1 MSVAGMAHMTSSIE
15 KLIDDKEIAGAVT
28 IVARRG
34 KVVHFVAQGMQDIA
48 AAKPMAKNSL
58 FRIYSMTK
66 AVISVGAMILVEEG
80 KLDLD
85 IPAATYIPALG
96 EMNVDGKP
104 QERPM
109 TLRDLLRHTAG
120 FPNNVTTDRALR
132 KAGSPALA
140 DSTLEESMNRLD
152 VVPLRYQ
159 PGNAWYYSFATDVVA
174 RIIEAGSG
182 KTVDT
187 FLDQR
192 IFRPLGMVDTA
203 FYCPQAK
210 RSRLAIVYGRGLQPT
225 VGPQPGTSGPFTFEK
240 APRFLSGGGGLV
252 STAGD
257 YMRFCLMLAGRGAFA
272 GQRLLKAETVEAM
285 TRNQLPERVGEITRL
300 PEGRGFG
307 LGFAVRVRKLAG
319 SPAPL
324 GEYEWLGGAG
334 TEFFVAPSEELVVIT
349 MSQQMPMISLKS
361 MLRPLVYDAIV
372 ERAAINK
379 SCQ

>member
-1 MSVAGMAHMTSSIE
+1 M
-15 KLIDDKEIAGAVT
+15 
-28 IVARRG
+28 ARRG

-85 IPAATYIPALG
+85 IPAVTYIPALG

-174 RIIEAGSG
+174 RILEAGSG
-182 KTVDT
+182 MTVDT

-192 IFRPLGMVDTA
+192 VFPTPRYGRYRFLLSAGKAEPPGACL
-203 FYCPQAK
+203 
-210 RSRLAIVYGRGLQPT
+210 RSR
-225 VGPQPGTSGPFTFEK
+225 
-240 APRFLSGGGGLV
+240 
-252 STAGD
+252 TAAD
-257 YMRFCLMLAGRGAFA
+257 S
-272 GQRLLKAETVEAM
+272 
-285 TRNQLPERVGEITRL
+285 
-300 PEGRGFG
+300 
-307 LGFAVRVRKLAG
+307 G
-319 SPAPL
+319 SPARYKWPFYFRESTPL
-324 GEYEWLGGAG
+324 SLGRRWAG
-334 TEFFVAPSEELVVIT
+334 VD
-349 MSQQMPMISLKS
+349 
-361 MLRPLVYDAIV
+361 RG
-372 ERAAINK
+372 
-379 SCQ
+379 